1 MAERITE
8 RGNQGGILNSIYE
21 GMAVYDAGN
30 NRIGKVDRVY
40 LGTQEDGGT
49 GAANLADNAA
59 APDEFND
66 NTFVDM
72 IANVFDTERVP
83 PVLARRLLMQG
94 FIKINTS
101 GIFSNN
107 RFATPDQIAAVSDD
121 QVHLTVERNGLIK
134 ESEMVE

>member
-8 RGNQGGILNSIYE
+8 RGSHGNILHSIYE
-21 GMAVYDAGN
+21 GMAVYDATN

-40 LGTQEDGGT
+40 LGAQEDSND
-49 GAANLADNAA
+49 AASLTDPAV
-59 APDEFND
+59 APDEFNE

-94 FIKINTS
+94 FIKINTA
-101 GIFSNN
+101 GLFSND
-107 RFATPDQIAAVSDD
+107 RYATPDQIAAVNDD
-121 QVHLTVERNGLIK
+121 QVHLAVERNGLIK
-134 ESEMVE
+134 ESEIVE